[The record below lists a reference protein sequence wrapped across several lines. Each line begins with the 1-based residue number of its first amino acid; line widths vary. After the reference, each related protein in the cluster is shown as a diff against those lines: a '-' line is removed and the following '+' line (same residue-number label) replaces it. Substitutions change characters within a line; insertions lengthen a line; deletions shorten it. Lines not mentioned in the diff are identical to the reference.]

1 MAQSQTG
8 SAPVFIC
15 AWRSLFWKTTT
26 HKFHSYYKKE
36 GFSYMMKEKEVS
48 ALYQKKKGESVV
60 PILQKICQWSG
71 IFYREDSENVM
82 TQCQKCDYR

>member
-8 SAPVFIC
+8 SAPVFIRV
-15 AWRSLFWKTTT
+15 WRSLFWKITT

-36 GFSYMMKEKEVS
+36 GFSYMIKEKEVS

>member
-15 AWRSLFWKTTT
+15 AWRSLFGKIAT